1 MKLLLDYIRS
11 WFMNKPLEETG
22 KEEENFYLIN

>member
-11 WFMNKPLEETG
+11 WFMNKPLAETE
-22 KEEENFYLIN
+22 KEEENFYLIH

>member
-11 WFMNKPLEETG
+11 FFMNKPVTESDN
-22 KEEENFYLIN
+22 EEENFYLIN

>member
-11 WFMNKPLEETG
+11 WFVTKPVTDSD

>member
-11 WFMNKPLEETG
+11 WFMNKPVTG
-22 KEEENFYLIN
+22 TNSEEENFYLIN

>member
-1 MKLLLDYIRS
+1 MKRLLDYIRR
-11 WFMNKPLEETG
+11 WFMNKPVTEVD